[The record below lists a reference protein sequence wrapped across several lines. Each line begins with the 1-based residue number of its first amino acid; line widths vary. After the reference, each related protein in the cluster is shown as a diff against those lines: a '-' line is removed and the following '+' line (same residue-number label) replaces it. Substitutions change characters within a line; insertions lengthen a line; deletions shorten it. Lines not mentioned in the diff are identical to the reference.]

1 MAAAEKDRLET
12 KQREYRKPFK
22 SKKEQ
27 VSTLITFFTS
37 LLTADQNKL
46 VCF

>member
-22 SKKEQ
+22 NKKEQ
-27 VSTLITFFTS
+27 GPI
-37 LLTADQNKL
+37 Q
-46 VCF
+46 